1 MDAGRRQFL
10 GRWGAVVT
18 GAAAPLALPRPALQE
33 SHARPTDPIN
43 PVDPVHPVRPV
54 RPVRPVDPVDLIA
67 RTEHER
73 FMGLAIEQARRNPEW
88 PFGAVIVGSRTG
100 EVLGSGV
107 NEGADSP
114 LLHGEVVAMNDYVRR
129 HGNQG
134 WAGTTLYTT
143 GEPCSMCMS
152 ALAWAD
158 VRRVVWASS
167 IDEIRRTDV
176 IQIDLTA
183 RQVAAAA
190 RSFYTPELLLG
201 GVLSDRT
208 NRLFLEARRLRQ
220 GTDAGGE
227 DTSRRGTGSR
237 QPV

>member
-10 GRWGAVVT
+10 GRCGVVVA
-18 GAAAPLALPRPALQE
+18 GAAAPLTLPRPALQE
-33 SHARPTDPIN
+33 SHARPLDSHT
-43 PVDPVHPVRPV
+43 RSGS
-54 RPVRPVDPVDLIA
+54 
-67 RTEHER
+67 RTRSGTQHER

-88 PFGAVIVGSRTG
+88 PFGAVIVDSRTG

-129 HGNQG
+129 QGNQG

-167 IDEIRRTDV
+167 IDEIRRTDI
-176 IQIDLTA
+176 IQIALTA

-190 RSFYTPELLLG
+190 QSFYTPELLLG

-208 NRLFLEARRLRQ
+208 NQLFREAQRLRQ
-220 GTDAGGE
+220 GQAAAHDE
-227 DTSRRGTGSR
+227 TSRQGAGSR
-237 QPV
+237 RPL

>member
-1 MDAGRRQFL
+1 MDADRRQFL
-10 GRWGAVVT
+10 GRWGAVVA
-18 GAAAPLALPRPALQE
+18 GAAAPVTLPRPLLQE
-33 SHARPTDPIN
+33 SHARPVDPI
-43 PVDPVHPVRPV
+43 
-54 RPVRPVDPVDLIA
+54 A
-67 RTEHER
+67 RGEHER
-73 FMGLAIEQARRNPEW
+73 CMELAIEQARRNPEW
-88 PFGAVIVGSRTG
+88 PFGAVIVDSRSG

-107 NEGADSP
+107 NQGADSP

-129 HGNQG
+129 QGNQG
-134 WAGTTLYTT
+134 WSGTTLYTT

-167 IDEIRRTDV
+167 IDAIRRTGV
-176 IQIDLTA
+176 VQIALSA

-201 GVLSDRT
+201 GVLSART
-208 NRLFLEARRLRQ
+208 DLLFREAQRLRQ
-220 GTDAGGE
+220 DRAAAPE
-227 DTSRRGTGSR
+227 ETSRRRTEGR

>member
-10 GRWGAVVT
+10 GRWGVVLT
-18 GAAAPLALPRPALQE
+18 GAAAPVALPGPSLQE
-33 SHARPTDPIN
+33 SHARPIDPRN
-43 PVDPVHPVRPV
+43 
-54 RPVRPVDPVDLIA
+54 
-67 RTEHER
+67 RTLRRTHTHTHTRTFSEHER
-73 FMGLAIEQARRNPEW
+73 FMELAIEQARRNPEW
-88 PFGAVIVGSRTG
+88 PFGAVIVDSGTG

-129 HGNQG
+129 QGNRG
-134 WAGTTLYTT
+134 WAETTLYTT

-167 IDEIRRTDV
+167 IDEIRRTDI
-176 IQIDLTA
+176 IQIALSA

-190 RSFYTPELLLG
+190 RSFYAPELLLG

-208 NRLFLEARRLRQ
+208 DHLFREARHLRQ
-220 GTDAGGE
+220 GVDTAEVDRARVDTAGA
-227 DTSRRGTGSR
+227 GTT
-237 QPV
+237 PVGVRPGRT